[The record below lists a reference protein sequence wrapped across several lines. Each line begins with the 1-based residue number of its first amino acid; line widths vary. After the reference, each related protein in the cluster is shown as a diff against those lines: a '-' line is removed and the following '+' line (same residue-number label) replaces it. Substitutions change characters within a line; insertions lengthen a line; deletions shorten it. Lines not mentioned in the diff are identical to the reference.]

1 MLNVV
6 LAMNADPGPDKKSI
20 TQIALSDLVIRIAE
34 KSDKRAFTELFA
46 YFGPR
51 LKGYMMG
58 RGMNAEAAE
67 DLAQETMIRVWNKA
81 AMYSS
86 AKGQVSTWIF
96 TIARNLHIDSV
107 RRDKIVSFTDLADFD
122 QADEDPVSD
131 ENLIATE
138 ETELVA
144 HAIAKL
150 PGEQKEI
157 IEMAFMKDMTQTEI
171 AGKIGLPLGTVKS
184 RMRLAYQ
191 KLSKSLEDL

>member
-6 LAMNADPGPDKKSI
+6 LAMNADPGPDKKSA
-20 TQIALSDLVIRIAE
+20 TQVALSNLVIRIAE

-51 LKGYMMG
+51 LKGFMMG

-67 DLAQETMIRVWNKA
+67 DLAQETMIRIWNKA

-86 AKGQVSTWIF
+86 AKGQVNTWIF
-96 TIARNLHIDSV
+96 TIARNLHIDSI

-131 ENLIATE
+131 EHLMATE
-138 ETELVA
+138 ETQLVA
-144 HAIAKL
+144 HAITKL

-171 AGKIGLPLGTVKS
+171 ASKIGLPLGTVKS